1 MVSLLR
7 NICAG
12 RSETGLVLWNRA
24 VLELIPDESPNLHL
38 KTPKTPLCI
47 HFHLIAV
54 YECGHRRPINHKGSA
69 VKDSYNCRRV
79 TFIFDTHQSCRALP
93 QSFSFSFTFSRLL
106 KPETYPFNATRFKDL
121 GSSDVQDI
129 VPRKFSSDGV
139 IVWAEFHGQFR
150 LFFISNF

>member
-12 RSETGLVLWNRA
+12 RAETGLVLQSRA
-24 VLELIPDESPNLHL
+24 VLKLIPHESRNLHL
-38 KTPKTPLCI
+38 EMPKTPLCI

-79 TFIFDTHQSCRALP
+79 TFILVTHQSYVGHFLRALVLV
-93 QSFSFSFTFSRLL
+93 LL
-106 KPETYPFNATRFKDL
+106 SL
-121 GSSDVQDI
+121 V
-129 VPRKFSSDGV
+129 FSSLKCTCLMPHVLKTWGPV
-139 IVWAEFHGQFR
+139 MFKT
-150 LFFISNF
+150 LFLGNFQVTEL